1 MQSISVFIDITNVFG
16 LVEKMLMSIEL
27 KGCVTLFIFI
37 FYLV

>member
-27 KGCVTLFIFI
+27 KGCVT
-37 FYLV
+37 